1 MNIIALEALTFGLS
15 RLVDAAKKNGCTLTL
30 LTRDKTV
37 YDYELSRLDTG
48 AIKVIEVDTFCDDA
62 VAEVIRKEKEVTAI
76 LSMTDTWSLH
86 CLTISERLGLPGHNP
101 DVIRLIRD
109 KYRLRNH
116 LFNAGLSA
124 GRSKLV
130 DPNQFDR
137 AIVVKGINYPCIVKD
152 TAGTG
157 SQNVW
162 IAYGEETLLQIL
174 DNASSA
180 VLRGQITV
188 EPFFSGTLY
197 SLETLSWQ
205 GEIRVIALT
214 SRIMSPEPF
223 FREEA
228 FSSPVMLDDPQKAA
242 LQQWITTVF
251 NSVGYDNGFAHTE
264 FMSTENG
271 FEIIEINPRLGGVQI
286 GEALCQS
293 LGINIYEPWIE
304 MALNKRPVLMD
315 APLPLLKG
323 IGQIIVYATEIGEF
337 SHVEGLER
345 LTHHPGKPVFYP
357 TAYPGKRINTMDDQ
371 RASIGI
377 LFAEGSSSETALFNV
392 YAARNK
398 LRVVMK
404 A

>member
-1 MNIIALEALTFGLS
+1 MNIIALEALTFGLG
-15 RLVDAAKKNGCTLTL
+15 RLADAAKKNGCTLTL

-37 YDYELSRLDTG
+37 YDYELSRPDTG

-62 VAEVIRKEKEVTAI
+62 VTQAIRKEKEVAAI

-86 CLTISERLGLPGHNP
+86 CLTINERLGLPDHNP

-116 LFNAGLSA
+116 LYNAGLSA
-124 GRSKLV
+124 GKSKLV
-130 DPNQFDR
+130 DPRRFDR
-137 AIVVKGINYPCIVKD
+137 ATVVKDINYPCIVKD

-162 IAYGEETLLQIL
+162 IAYGEETLIQIL
-174 DNASSA
+174 DKASSA

-205 GEIRVIALT
+205 GETRVIALT

-228 FSSPVMLDDPQKAA
+228 FSSPVMLDVSQSTA

-251 NSVGYDNGFAHTE
+251 NSLDYGNGFAHTE
-264 FMSTENG
+264 FMFTENG
-271 FEIIEINPRLGGVQI
+271 FEVIEINPRLGGVQI

-293 LGINIYEPWIE
+293 LGMNIYESWIE
-304 MALNKRPVLMD
+304 MALNKRPALID
-315 APLPLLKG
+315 APLPMLKG
-323 IGQIIVYATEIGEF
+323 IGQIIVYASEAGEF
-337 SHVEGLER
+337 SHIEGLER
-345 LTHHPGKPVFYP
+345 LTTHPGNPVFYP
-357 TAYPGKRINTMDDQ
+357 TAYPGKRINTIDDQ
-371 RASIGI
+371 RSSVGI
-377 LFAEGSSSETALFNV
+377 LFAEGHSSETALLNV

>member
-15 RLVDAAKKNGCTLTL
+15 RLADAAKKNGCILIL
-30 LTRDKTV
+30 LTHDKTV
-37 YDYELSRLDTG
+37 YDYELSRPDTDK
-48 AIKVIEVDTFCDDA
+48 IKVIEVDTFCDDA
-62 VAEVIRKEKEVTAI
+62 VTDVIRKEKDVAAI

-86 CLTISERLGLPGHNP
+86 CLTINKRLGLSGHNP
-101 DVIRLIRD
+101 DAIHLIRD

-116 LFNAGLSA
+116 LYNSGLSA
-124 GRSKLV
+124 GKSKLV
-130 DPNQFDR
+130 DPVQFDR
-137 AIVVKGINYPCIVKD
+137 ATIAQGINYPCIVKD

-162 IAYGEETLLQIL
+162 IAYGEEELTQIL
-174 DNASSA
+174 DKASSA

-197 SLETLSWQ
+197 SLETLTWQ
-205 GEIRVIALT
+205 GETRVIALT

-228 FSSPVMLDDPQKAA
+228 FSSPVMLDIPQSTA
-242 LQQWITTVF
+242 LQQWI
-251 NSVGYDNGFAHTE
+251 NSVLNCVGYDNGFAHTE
-264 FMSTENG
+264 FMFTENG
-271 FEIIEINPRLGGVQI
+271 FEVIEINPRLGGVQI

-293 LGINIYEPWIE
+293 LGINIYESWIE
-304 MALNKRPVLMD
+304 MALGKRPMLMD
-315 APLPLLKG
+315 APLPVLKG
-323 IGQIIVYATEIGEF
+323 IGQIVVYAAETGEF
-337 SHVEGLER
+337 SHIEGLDR
-345 LTHHPGKPVFYP
+345 LTSHPGKPFFYP
-357 TAYPGKRINTMDDQ
+357 TAYSGKQINTVDDQ

-377 LFAEGSSSETALFNV
+377 LFAEGNSSEAALFNV

-404 A
+404 T